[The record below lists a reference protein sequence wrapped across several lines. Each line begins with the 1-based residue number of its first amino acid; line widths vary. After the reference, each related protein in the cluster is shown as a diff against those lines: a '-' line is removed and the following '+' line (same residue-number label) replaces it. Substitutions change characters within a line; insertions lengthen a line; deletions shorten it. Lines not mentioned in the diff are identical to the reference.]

1 MTPSHHPTGETL
13 LLHASGGLDAAF
25 RAVVA
30 MHLPHCPSCRA
41 AVRAAEQVGGRLLD
55 ALPAAGMAGDARDRA
70 LARLD
75 AAPPVET
82 PAPPGGVAG
91 YPVGPWRRLGPG
103 IAMATLLPSAPD
115 RAGLH
120 LLRVRPG
127 ARLAG
132 HGHEGLELTCVLE
145 GAFRDESGEYGPGD
159 LAENDD
165 GHDHAPVAV
174 GGVPCLC
181 LIAVRGQLRFHHWLL
196 RLLRPLF
203 RL

>member
-1 MTPSHHPTGETL
+1 MTPAHHPSDETL

-25 RAVVA
+25 RTVVA
-30 MHLPHCPSCRA
+30 AHLPHCPLCRA
-41 AVRAAEQVGGRLLD
+41 AVRAAEQVGGRLLE
-55 ALPAAGMAGDARDRA
+55 ALPAAGMAQDARDRA

-75 AAPPVET
+75 APPPAAPPAV
-82 PAPPGGVAG
+82 PGNVMG
-91 YPVGPWRRLGPG
+91 YPAGRWRPLGPG
-103 IAMATLLPSAPD
+103 IAMATLLPASSD

-120 LLRVRPG
+120 LLRVQPG

-145 GAFRDESGEYGPGD
+145 GMFRDEGGEYRAGD

-165 GHDHAPVAV
+165 GHDHTPVAF
-174 GGVPCLC
+174 GEVPCLC